1 MARTGATLAKTSGA
15 KTEEISMKL
24 SFTID
29 YRKAHLYLPD
39 GRIEQFASKLSLW
52 RGFFF
57 DGITN

>member
-1 MARTGATLAKTSGA
+1 
-15 KTEEISMKL
+15 MKL